1 MKLNELLSDY
11 DKEAL
16 NAVKNLAQQY
26 DEAIKAFVTTEE
38 DEAEAEKSVEAI
50 TEKSTKDTKETE
62 DKEAEKSEDKPEDK
76 KDESKEGEA
85 KKSEDK
91 KDSKDKD
98 EDVEKSETKDE
109 DDEKSGVEDEK
120 DEADENSSDAKDEK
134 EADEKSSDAKDA
146 KEKEKA
152 EKDKEKSD
160 KVEKSLSELTDV
172 VKNLA
177 NIVGTVLKAVQLND
191 RKTESL
197 EEVVKSFK
205 LPSEA
210 ESVTIT
216 VPAEETRVIDY
227 IEKSVEPI
235 VGVETFKNE
244 DTASK
249 STDESSEDATVAV
262 ATPEKAETEEPVV
275 PKETEAPIAQT
286 PQEIFDENSGKF
298 MSNYKQV
305 AQSNSSS
312 RANLQELRHVYANM
326 QMGIATEKE
335 QEQFVNFSKGLK

>member
-16 NAVKNLAQQY
+16 NTVKNLAQQY

-38 DEAEAEKSVEAI
+38 DEAEKSVEAI
-50 TEKSTKDTKETE
+50 AEKSTKDTE
-62 DKEAEKSEDKPEDK
+62 DKEAEKPEDKPKDK
-76 KDESKEGEA
+76 KDESKEEEA

-98 EDVEKSETKDE
+98 EEAEKSEMKDEDAEKSDVEDEKDE
-109 DDEKSGVEDEK
+109 DDEKS
-120 DEADENSSDAKDEK
+120 SDAEDEK
-134 EADEKSSDAKDA
+134 EADEKSSDAEDA

-177 NIVGTVLKAVQLND
+177 NIVGTVLKAVQFND

-210 ESVTIT
+210 EPATIT
-216 VPAEETRVIDY
+216 IPTEEAKVIDY

-275 PKETEAPIAQT
+275 PKETEAPVAQT

-312 RANLQELRHVYANM
+312 RANLQELRHIYANM

-335 QEQFVNFSKGLK
+335 QEQFVNFSKGSK